1 MSANHQ
7 FSEMPWLTVSEA
19 ARYMGVG
26 KSIIYQLIEFG
37 EVRAVRRKRAILVE
51 QKSLEA
57 YLESG
62 RLM

>member
-1 MSANHQ
+1 MTADNQ
-7 FSEMPWLTVSEA
+7 FSELPWFTVSEA

-51 QKSLEA
+51 QKSLER